1 MSEKLIYYFS
11 KNKCDG
17 NLKLSNILGSKGA
30 NLAEMSNIGIDVPPG
45 FTVSTSVCNYHY
57 KNNKLPDEIF
67 GLVEEALEFLNNEV
81 NLKFGDNDNPLLL
94 SVRSGSVNSMPGM
107 LDTILNVGLNDT
119 TVLGLA
125 KKSGEFFAYDSYR
138 RLIQMY
144 GHTVLQIENSLFEE
158 AIYKK
163 KETNISINDQI
174 SDPNTLKKLIVE
186 FKKIINVHTNQDF
199 PQDVHTQLYNSIDA
213 VFRSWMNKRAVT
225 YRKIH
230 NISNNLGTAVNVQ
243 SMVFGNMSQN
253 SATGVVFTRN
263 PSTGEK
269 EIFGEFLINA
279 QGEDVVSGSH
289 SPLPLHK
296 MKELMPQPYNKL
308 EQVCKKL
315 ELHYQ
320 DMQDIEFTI
329 ENGKLWILQARPGKR
344 SIQASV
350 KITVDMVKEKLISK
364 EEAILRIDHKSFSK
378 LFHPILENNTNINI
392 IARGLPAS
400 PGAATGYVVF
410 TPNDAEQFKKDGKN
424 AILIR
429 QETNPE
435 DINGM
440 NSSVGIITLRGGM
453 TSHAAVVA
461 RGMGKP
467 CICSTN
473 GIFIDKSEQ
482 FFYTNTGIKVY
493 KGDSITING
502 CNGEVILGTIKTV
515 IPKLDESFY
524 NLMQWVDETRVL
536 KVMANAD
543 TPEDADIAMNFQAD
557 GIGLCRTEHMFFSD
571 KRISIVQEMIVAEN
585 REERTTAL
593 EKLEVMQKEDFK
605 KIFKSTLNKQVT
617 IRLLDPPLHE
627 FLPDNDEAIREISV
641 RTGKSL
647 EKLKN
652 KILYLSEKNPMLGHR
667 GCRLAISYPEIYE
680 MQVRAIFLAVKELQ
694 EETNINGIIPEIMIP
709 LIMTEKELIIIKEL
723 IDNAAKQFDN
733 PQYLI
738 GTMIELPKAALIADK
753 IAKHVQF
760 FSFGTNDLTQTT
772 LGVSRDDSANFIGT
786 YKDLEIINHDPFEV
800 LDTEGVGQLISIAI
814 DLGKLSSPDIKIG
827 VCGEHGGNFE
837 SIQFFS
843 KLNLNYISCSPYRIP
858 IARLIAAQCAIINKN
873 KSSN

>member
-11 KNKCDG
+11 KTKCDG
-17 NLKLSNILGSKGA
+17 NLTLMHLLGGKGA
-30 NLAEMSNIGIDVPPG
+30 NLAEMCNIGVDVPPG
-45 FTVSTSVCNYHY
+45 FTLSTTLCNYY
-57 KNNKLPDEIF
+57 YQNNKLPDQVF
-67 GLVEEALEFLNNEV
+67 SLVENAIEFLNNEV

-94 SVRSGSVNSMPGM
+94 SVRSGSVSSMPGM
-107 LDTILNVGLNDT
+107 LDTILNVGLNDE
-119 TVLGLA
+119 TVIGLA

-144 GHTVLQIENSLFEE
+144 ANTVLQVENNLFEE
-158 AIYKK
+158 VIYKK
-163 KETNISINDQI
+163 KRIANIPINAQI
-174 SDPNTLKKLIVE
+174 SDPNILKEIIVE
-186 FKKIINVHTNQDF
+186 FKKIVTFHTNTNFPQNVHE
-199 PQDVHTQLYNSIDA
+199 QLYNSIDA
-213 VFRSWMNKRAVT
+213 VFRSWMNKRAVA

-230 NISNNLGTAVNVQ
+230 NIPDNLGTAVNVQ
-243 SMVFGNMSQN
+243 SMVFGNMSHN

-263 PSTGEK
+263 PSTGAQ
-269 EIFGEFLINA
+269 EIFGEFLVNA
-279 QGEDVVSGSH
+279 QGEDIVSGTH
-289 SPLPLHK
+289 SPLSLDK
-296 MKELMPQPYNKL
+296 MKELMPQSYNNL

-315 ELHYQ
+315 ELHYR

-329 ENGKLWILQARPGKR
+329 ENGKLWILQARTGKR
-344 SIQASV
+344 SIQSSV
-350 KITVDMVKEKLISK
+350 KIAVDMVKENLISK
-364 EEAILRIDHKSFSK
+364 TEAILRIDHKSFSK
-378 LFHPILENNTNINI
+378 LFHPTLENNTNINT

-400 PGAATGYVVF
+400 PGAATGCVVF
-410 TPNDAEQFKKDGKN
+410 TPNDAELFRKDGRN
-424 AILIR
+424 AILVR

-440 NSSVGIITLRGGM
+440 NSAVGILTLRGGM

-467 CICSTN
+467 CICSAA
-473 GIFIDKSEQ
+473 GIFIDKSEE
-482 FFYTNTGIKVY
+482 FFYTNTGLKVY

-515 IPKLDESFY
+515 IPKLSESFY
-524 NLMQWVDETRVL
+524 TLMQWIDEIRTL

-543 TPEDADIAMNFQAD
+543 TPEDTDIAMSFQAD
-557 GIGLCRTEHMFFSD
+557 GIGLCRTEHMFFSHN
-571 KRISIVQEMIVAEN
+571 RISIVQEMIVSDN
-585 REERTTAL
+585 KEERIAAL
-593 EKLEVMQKEDFK
+593 DKLEVMQKEDFK
-605 KIFKSTLNKQVT
+605 KIFKSTLSKQVT

-627 FLPDNDEAIREISV
+627 FLPDNNNAISEISA

-694 EETNINGIIPEIMIP
+694 EEAGITCIVPEIMIP
-709 LIMTEKELIIIKEL
+709 LVMAEKEIIIIKEL
-723 IDNAAKQFDN
+723 INNIAQQFGN
-733 PQYLI
+733 TQYSI

-772 LGVSRDDSANFIGT
+772 LGVSRDDSANFIGI
-786 YKDLEIINHDPFEV
+786 YQNLEIVKQDPFET
-800 LDTEGVGQLISIAI
+800 LDIEGVGKLISIAV
-814 DLGKLSSPDIKIG
+814 DLGRKSYPNIKIG
-827 VCGEHGGNFE
+827 ICGEHGGNFE

-843 KLNLNYISCSPYRIP
+843 KLNLDYISCSPYRIP
-858 IARLIAAQCAIINKN
+858 TARLIAAQSAIINQN
-873 KSSN
+873 M

>member
-17 NLKLSNILGSKGA
+17 NLKLSHILGSKGA

-45 FTVSTSVCNYHY
+45 FTISTSVCDYYY
-57 KNNKLPDEIF
+57 KNNKLPGETF
-67 GLVEEALEFLNNEV
+67 HLVENALKFLNNEV
-81 NLKFGDNDNPLLL
+81 NLKFGDSDNPLLL

-144 GHTVLQIENSLFEE
+144 GHTVLQIENSFFEE

-163 KETNISINDQI
+163 KKENNISINDQI
-174 SDPNTLKKLIVE
+174 SDPEIFKKLIVE
-186 FKKIINVHTNQDF
+186 FKKIINTHSNEDF
-199 PQDVHTQLYNSIDA
+199 PQDVYKQLYNSIDA
-213 VFRSWMNKRAVT
+213 VFRSWMNKRAVA

-230 NISNNLGTAVNVQ
+230 NIPGNLGTAVNVQ
-243 SMVFGNMSQN
+243 SMVFGNMNTN

-289 SPLPLHK
+289 SPLPLDK
-296 MKELMPQPYNKL
+296 MKELMPELYNNL
-308 EQVCKKL
+308 EEVCKKL
-315 ELHYQ
+315 ELHYK

-329 ENGKLWILQARPGKR
+329 ENGKLWILQARSGKR

-350 KITVDMVKEKLISK
+350 KIAVDMVKEKLISK
-364 EEAILRIDHKSFSK
+364 ETAILRIDHKSFSK
-378 LFHPILENNTNINI
+378 LFHPILEDNANINI

-440 NSSVGIITLRGGM
+440 NSAVGIITLRGGM

-467 CICSTN
+467 CICSAN

-482 FFYTNTGIKVY
+482 FFYTDTGIKVH

-515 IPKLDESFY
+515 IPKLGESFY
-524 NLMQWVDETRVL
+524 DLMQWVDETRLL

-543 TPEDADIAMNFQAD
+543 TPEDADIAMHFQAD

-585 REERTTAL
+585 REERAVAL
-593 EKLEVMQKEDFK
+593 SKLEVMQKEDFK

-627 FLPDNDEAIREISV
+627 FLPDNDKAVSEISE

-680 MQVRAIFLAVKELQ
+680 MQVRAIFLAVKEL
-694 EETNINGIIPEIMIP
+694 EKETNTKGIIPEIMIP
-709 LIMTEKELIIIKEL
+709 LIMSEKELIIIKEL
-723 IDNAAKQFDN
+723 IHNAAKQFDN

-753 IAKHVQF
+753 IAQHVQF

-772 LGVSRDDSANFIGT
+772 LGLSRDDSTNFIGT
-786 YKDLEIINHDPFEV
+786 YKDLEIIREDPFEV
-800 LDTEGVGQLISIAI
+800 LDIDGVGKLISIAI
-814 DLGKLSSPDIKIG
+814 DLGKLSSPNIKIG
-827 VCGEHGGNFE
+827 VCGEHAGNFE
-837 SIQFFS
+837 SIKFFS

-858 IARLIAAQCAIINKN
+858 IARLIAAQCAIT
-873 KSSN
+873 SN

>member
-11 KNKCDG
+11 KTKCDG
-17 NLKLSNILGSKGA
+17 SLTLSHILGGKGA
-30 NLAEMSNIGIDVPPG
+30 NLAEMCNIGVDVPPG
-45 FTVSTSVCNYHY
+45 FTVSTAVCNYYYQHS
-57 KNNKLPDEIF
+57 KLPDNIF
-67 GLVEEALEFLNNEV
+67 SLVENAIEFLNNEV
-81 NLKFGDNDNPLLL
+81 NLKFGDNDNPLLF
-94 SVRSGSVNSMPGM
+94 SVRSGSVSSMPGM
-107 LDTILNVGLNDT
+107 LDTILNVGLNDN
-119 TVLGLA
+119 TVIGLA

-144 GHTVLQIENSLFEE
+144 AHTVLQIESNLFEE
-158 AIYKK
+158 VICKK
-163 KETNISINDQI
+163 KREAGIPVNSQI
-174 SDPNTLKKLIVE
+174 SDPNILKEIIIE
-186 FKKIINVHTNQDF
+186 FKKIVSTHTNKDF
-199 PQDVHTQLYNSIDA
+199 PQDVHEQLYNSIDA
-213 VFRSWMNKRAVT
+213 VFRSWMNKRAVI

-230 NISNNLGTAVNVQ
+230 NIPDNLGTAVNVQ

-269 EIFGEFLINA
+269 EIFGEFLVNA
-279 QGEDVVSGSH
+279 QGEDVVSGTH
-289 SPLPLHK
+289 IPLPLNK
-296 MKELMPQPYNKL
+296 MQELMPQPYSDL
-308 EQVCKKL
+308 EKVCQKL
-315 ELHYQ
+315 ELHYRE
-320 DMQDIEFTI
+320 MQDVEFTI
-329 ENGKLWILQARPGKR
+329 ENGKLWILQSRPGKR
-344 SIQASV
+344 SIQSAV
-350 KITVDMVKEKLISK
+350 KIAVDMVEEKLISR
-364 EEAILRIDHKSFSK
+364 EEAILRIDYKSFSK

-400 PGAATGYVVF
+400 PGAATGYAAF
-410 TPNDAEQFKKDGKN
+410 TPNDAEQFRKDGKN

-467 CICSTN
+467 CICSAN

-482 FFYTNTGIKVY
+482 FFYTNTGLKVH
-493 KGDSITING
+493 KGDNITING

-515 IPKLDESFY
+515 TPKLSESFY
-524 NLMQWVDETRVL
+524 KLMQWVDEIRIL

-543 TPEDADIAMNFQAD
+543 TPEDTDIAMNFQAD

-571 KRISIVQEMIVAEN
+571 KRISIVQEMIVSDTK
-585 REERTTAL
+585 EERIAAL

-605 KIFKSTLNKQVT
+605 KIFKSTINKQVT

-627 FLPDNDEAIREISV
+627 FLPDNDNAINEVSV

-647 EKLKN
+647 EKLRN
-652 KILYLSEKNPMLGHR
+652 KVLYLSEKNPMLGHR

-680 MQVRAIFLAVKELQ
+680 MQVRAIFLAIKELQ
-694 EETNINGIIPEIMIP
+694 EETDITGIVPEIMIP
-709 LIMTEKELIIIKEL
+709 LVMNEKELVIIKEL
-723 IDNAAKQFDN
+723 ISNVAQQFNN
-733 PQYLI
+733 PKYSI

-753 IAKHVQF
+753 IAQHAQF

-772 LGVSRDDSANFIGT
+772 LGVSRDDSTSFIEI
-786 YKDLEIINHDPFEV
+786 YKDLEIIKQDPFET
-800 LDTEGVGQLISIAI
+800 LDIEGVGKLISIAV
-814 DLGKLSSPDIKIG
+814 DLGRKSSPNIKIG
-827 VCGEHGGNFE
+827 ICGEHGGNFD
-837 SIQFFS
+837 SIQFFA

-858 IARLIAAQCAIINKN
+858 TARLIAAQAAIMNRV
-873 KSSN
+873 

>member
-11 KNKCDG
+11 KTKCDG
-17 NLKLSNILGSKGA
+17 SLTLSHILGGKGA
-30 NLAEMSNIGIDVPPG
+30 NLAEMCNIGVDVPPG
-45 FTVSTSVCNYHY
+45 FTVSTAVCNYYYQHS
-57 KNNKLPDEIF
+57 KLPDNIF
-67 GLVEEALEFLNNEV
+67 SLVENAIEFLNNEV
-81 NLKFGDNDNPLLL
+81 NLKFGDNDNPLLF
-94 SVRSGSVNSMPGM
+94 SVRSGSVSSMPGM
-107 LDTILNVGLNDT
+107 LDTILNVGLNDN
-119 TVLGLA
+119 TVIGLA

-144 GHTVLQIENSLFEE
+144 AHTVLQIESNLFEE
-158 AIYKK
+158 VICKK
-163 KETNISINDQI
+163 KREAGIPVNSQI
-174 SDPNTLKKLIVE
+174 SDPNILKEIIIE
-186 FKKIINVHTNQDF
+186 FKKIVSTHTNKDF
-199 PQDVHTQLYNSIDA
+199 PQDVHEQLYNSIDA
-213 VFRSWMNKRAVT
+213 VFRSWMNKRAVI

-230 NISNNLGTAVNVQ
+230 NIPDNLGTAVNVQ

-269 EIFGEFLINA
+269 EIFGEFLVNA
-279 QGEDVVSGSH
+279 QGEDVVSGTH
-289 SPLPLHK
+289 IPLPLNK
-296 MKELMPQPYNKL
+296 MQELMPQPYSDL
-308 EQVCKKL
+308 EKVCQKL
-315 ELHYQ
+315 ELHYRE
-320 DMQDIEFTI
+320 MQDVEFTI
-329 ENGKLWILQARPGKR
+329 ENGKLWILQSRPGKR
-344 SIQASV
+344 SIQSAV
-350 KITVDMVKEKLISK
+350 KIAVDMVEEKLISR
-364 EEAILRIDHKSFSK
+364 EEAILRIDYKSFSK

-400 PGAATGYVVF
+400 PGAATGYAAF
-410 TPNDAEQFKKDGKN
+410 TPNDAEQFRKDGKN

-467 CICSTN
+467 CICSAN

-482 FFYTNTGIKVY
+482 FFYTNTGLKVH
-493 KGDSITING
+493 KGDNITING

-515 IPKLDESFY
+515 TPKLSESFY
-524 NLMQWVDETRVL
+524 KLMQWVDEIRIL

-543 TPEDADIAMNFQAD
+543 TPEDTDIAMNFQAD

-571 KRISIVQEMIVAEN
+571 KRISIVQEMIVSDTK
-585 REERTTAL
+585 EERIAAL

-605 KIFKSTLNKQVT
+605 KIFKSTINKQVT

-627 FLPDNDEAIREISV
+627 FLPDNDNAINEVSV

-647 EKLKN
+647 EKLRN
-652 KILYLSEKNPMLGHR
+652 KVLYLSEKNPMLGHR

-680 MQVRAIFLAVKELQ
+680 MQVRAIFLAIKELQ
-694 EETNINGIIPEIMIP
+694 EETDITGIVPEIMIP
-709 LIMTEKELIIIKEL
+709 LVMNEKELVIIKEL
-723 IDNAAKQFDN
+723 ISNVAQQFNN
-733 PQYLI
+733 PKYSI

-753 IAKHVQF
+753 IAQHAQF

-772 LGVSRDDSANFIGT
+772 LGVSRDDSASFIEI
-786 YKDLEIINHDPFEV
+786 YKDLEIIKQDPFET
-800 LDTEGVGQLISIAI
+800 LDIEGVGKLISIAV
-814 DLGKLSSPDIKIG
+814 DLGRKSSPNIKIG
-827 VCGEHGGNFE
+827 ICGEHGGNFD
-837 SIQFFS
+837 SIQFFA

-858 IARLIAAQCAIINKN
+858 TARLIAAQAAIMNRV
-873 KSSN
+873 

>member
-11 KNKCDG
+11 KTKCDG
-17 NLKLSNILGSKGA
+17 SLTLSHILGGKGA
-30 NLAEMSNIGIDVPPG
+30 NLAEMCNIGVDVPPG
-45 FTVSTSVCNYHY
+45 FTVSTAVCNYYYQHS
-57 KNNKLPDEIF
+57 KLPDNIF
-67 GLVEEALEFLNNEV
+67 SLVENAIEFLNNEV
-81 NLKFGDNDNPLLL
+81 NLKFGDNDNPLLF
-94 SVRSGSVNSMPGM
+94 SVRSGSVSSMPGM
-107 LDTILNVGLNDT
+107 LDTILNVGLNDN
-119 TVLGLA
+119 TVIGLA

-144 GHTVLQIENSLFEE
+144 AHTVLQIESNLFEE
-158 AIYKK
+158 VICKK
-163 KETNISINDQI
+163 KREAGIPVNSQI
-174 SDPNTLKKLIVE
+174 SDPNILKEIIIE
-186 FKKIINVHTNQDF
+186 FKKIVSTHTNKDF
-199 PQDVHTQLYNSIDA
+199 PQDVHEQLYNSIDA
-213 VFRSWMNKRAVT
+213 VFRSWMNKRAVI

-230 NISNNLGTAVNVQ
+230 NIPDNLGTAVNVQ

-269 EIFGEFLINA
+269 EIFGEFLVNA
-279 QGEDVVSGSH
+279 QGEDVVSGTH
-289 SPLPLHK
+289 IPLPLNK
-296 MKELMPQPYNKL
+296 MQELMPQPYSDL
-308 EQVCKKL
+308 EKVCQKL
-315 ELHYQ
+315 ELHYRE
-320 DMQDIEFTI
+320 MQDVEFTI
-329 ENGKLWILQARPGKR
+329 ENGKLWILQSRPGKR
-344 SIQASV
+344 SIQSAV
-350 KITVDMVKEKLISK
+350 KIAVDMVEEKLISR
-364 EEAILRIDHKSFSK
+364 EEAILRIDYKSFSK

-400 PGAATGYVVF
+400 PGAATGYAAF
-410 TPNDAEQFKKDGKN
+410 TPNDAEQFRKDGKN

-467 CICSTN
+467 CICSAN

-482 FFYTNTGIKVY
+482 FFYTNTGLKVH
-493 KGDSITING
+493 KGDNITING

-515 IPKLDESFY
+515 TPKLSESFY
-524 NLMQWVDETRVL
+524 KLMQWVDEIRIL

-543 TPEDADIAMNFQAD
+543 TPEDTDIAMNFQAD

-571 KRISIVQEMIVAEN
+571 KRISIVQEMIVSDTK
-585 REERTTAL
+585 EERIAAL

-605 KIFKSTLNKQVT
+605 KIFKSTINKQVT

-627 FLPDNDEAIREISV
+627 FLPDNDSAINEVSV

-647 EKLKN
+647 EKLRN
-652 KILYLSEKNPMLGHR
+652 KVLYLSEKNPMLGHR

-680 MQVRAIFLAVKELQ
+680 MQVRAIFLAIKELQ
-694 EETNINGIIPEIMIP
+694 EETDITGIVPEIMIP
-709 LIMTEKELIIIKEL
+709 LVMNEKELVIIKEL
-723 IDNAAKQFDN
+723 ISNVAQQFNN
-733 PQYLI
+733 PKYSI

-753 IAKHVQF
+753 IAQHAQF

-772 LGVSRDDSANFIGT
+772 LGVSRDDSTSFIEI
-786 YKDLEIINHDPFEV
+786 YKDLEIIKQDPFET
-800 LDTEGVGQLISIAI
+800 LDIEGVGKLISIAV
-814 DLGKLSSPDIKIG
+814 DLGRKSSPNIKIG
-827 VCGEHGGNFE
+827 ICGEHGGNFD
-837 SIQFFS
+837 SIQFFA

-858 IARLIAAQCAIINKN
+858 TARLIAAQAAIMNRV
-873 KSSN
+873 